1 MKAKKLLMQL
11 AASCWL
17 FVATAAHALPPQDE
31 RQLVSVLDSYSKQ
44 ALQEDFSQLGEVM
57 PPALIEAIGRHLQL
71 PRERVIKLLTGGSTM
86 MTSVMD
92 IKSYEYDMK
101 RAEEHT
107 SPTGRPYLFIPTLL
121 TMELQQKTH
130 QIKGRI
136 VALKDNGRWYLMN
149 IQSKQHLA
157 LLAEAYPDLADIQ
170 LPDSEEPLE

>member
-17 FVATAAHALPPQDE
+17 FVATADHVLPPHAN